1 MDIHMNAAYIQE
13 VHQYMEDLLTD
24 GIYAEYMG
32 MGTNPNGTLYPMY
45 RYTDR
50 GEGLLV
56 VDQADGKVYLKDLI
70 TGESGIFDRDAWQ
83 SAYDKR
89 GFFHANF

>member
-1 MDIHMNAAYIQE
+1 MDTHMNAAYIQE
-13 VHQYMEDLLTD
+13 VHQYMEELLTE

-32 MGTNPNGTLYPMY
+32 MGQGADNMFYPMY

-50 GEGLLV
+50 NEGLLV
-56 VDQADGKVYLKDLI
+56 IDQADGKVYLQDLI
-70 TGESGIFDRDAWQ
+70 TGESGIFDRNAWQ
-83 SAYDKR
+83 AAYDKR

>member
-1 MDIHMNAAYIQE
+1 MSTAFIQE
-13 VHQYMEDLLTD
+13 IEHYIDEMLTE

-32 MGTNPNGTLYPMY
+32 SGSYPDGSLIYPMY

-50 GEGLLV
+50 AEGLLV
-56 VDQADGKVYLKDLI
+56 VDQTDNKVFVQDLI
-70 TGESGIFDRDAWQ
+70 TGESGVFNREQFHD
-83 SAYDKR
+83 SADKR

>member
-56 VDQADGKVYLKDLI
+56 VDQADGKVYLQDLI
-70 TGESGIFDRDAWQ
+70 TGESGVFNRELFHD
-83 SAYDKR
+83 SADKR
-89 GFFHANF
+89 AFFHANF